1 METIA
6 MEDNFDPD
14 QQSDQTEEP
23 IPESTP
29 PEQPEVSK
37 DAKNM
42 GMLCHLL
49 GLLTNF
55 IGPLILWII
64 KKDDDPF
71 IDDQGKEALNW
82 QITLMIAYV
91 VGGITSAICI
101 GFVIIAAAGICQVVF
116 GIIGCIKAS
125 EGIAYRYPFCLR
137 LVK

>member
-6 MEDNFDPD
+6 MEDNFDPA
-14 QQSDQTEEP
+14 QQSDQSEEGAGD
-23 IPESTP
+23 STQ

-37 DAKNM
+37 DAKNF

-55 IGPLILWII
+55 LGPLILWIV

-71 IDDQGKEALNW
+71 IDDQGKEALNF
-82 QITLMIAYV
+82 QITMMIAGI
-91 VGGITSAICI
+91 VGSITTVICI
-101 GFVIIAAAGICQVVF
+101 GFVILAAAGVCDIVF
-116 GIIGCIKAS
+116 SIIACIKAS
-125 EGIAYRYPFCLR
+125 EGVAYRYPVCLR

>member
-1 METIA
+1 
-6 MEDNFDPD
+6 MEDNFDPA
-14 QQSDQTEEP
+14 QQSEQSEES

-29 PEQPEVSK
+29 PEVSK

-55 IGPLILWII
+55 LGPLILWIV

-82 QITLMIAYV
+82 QITMMIAGI
-91 VGGITSAICI
+91 VGGITAAICI
-101 GFVIIAAAGICQVVF
+101 GVVILIAAGICN
-116 GIIGCIKAS
+116 IIFCIMGCIKAS

>member
-14 QQSDQTEEP
+14 EQSDQSEEA
-23 IPESTP
+23 TP
-29 PEQPEVSK
+29 DSPQTEVSK
-37 DAKNM
+37 DAKNL

-55 IGPLILWII
+55 LGPLILWIV

-71 IDDQGKEALNW
+71 IDDQGKEALNF
-82 QITLMIAYV
+82 QITMMLAYV
-91 VGGITSAICI
+91 VGSITAVFCI
-101 GFVIIAAAGICQVVF
+101 GFVILAAAGICDIIF
-116 GIIGCIKAS
+116 CIIGCMKAS